1 MLLKALDMNFVVLV
15 PPTQRQIVHGTVDM
29 PAGAAKARVVLK
41 RNSDGAAV
49 ASSDLSIF
57 NMFEFNN
64 VAEGS

>member
-1 MLLKALDMNFVVLV
+1 MLKALDMNFVVLV
-15 PPTQRQIVHGTVDM
+15 PPTQRQIVRGTVDM

-49 ASSDLSIF
+49 TSADLSIF